1 MQVPGV
7 LKARYEDLLQN
18 YDAEAGNLIEFLGVD
33 PADEKVRAVVEK
45 YRPEGQVQGQPGTHF
60 FKGQVGRFR
69 ERYSAQEQKILTEKF
84 GRYLEK
90 MGYAG

>member
-7 LKARYEDLLQN
+7 LKARYEDLLQS
-18 YDAEAGNLIEFLGVD
+18 YDQEAGKLVRFLGVN
-33 PADEKVRAVVEK
+33 PSEAAVLAVIEK
-45 YRPEGQVQGQPGTHF
+45 YRPGGPVQDQQGTHF

-69 ERYSAQEQKILTEKF
+69 ERYSPAEQRVLADKF

-90 MGYAG
+90 MGYEV